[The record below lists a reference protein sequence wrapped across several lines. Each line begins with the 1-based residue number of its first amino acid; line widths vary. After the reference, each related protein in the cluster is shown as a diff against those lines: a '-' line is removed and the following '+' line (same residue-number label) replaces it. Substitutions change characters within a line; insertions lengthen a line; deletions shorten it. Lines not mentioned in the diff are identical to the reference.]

1 MMAPEMVERG
11 RAAFALRAWRDA
23 YDQLSAAD
31 REAPL
36 DPEDLEQL
44 AIAAHLIGRETESSD
59 IWARAHQ
66 EFLTQENR
74 ERAARCAFWLA
85 FYALVMQ
92 GEPELSAGWLA
103 RGRRLLQE
111 CELDCAEHGYLLLPA
126 AVRSLHEGDAPGA
139 YAAFAQATEIG
150 ERFGDLDLIAFGRL
164 GEGEALMRLGQISEG
179 VAFLDEI
186 MVAVTAGEVSSLA
199 VGIIYCAA
207 LEACQ
212 AIFDWRRAQQWTA
225 ALSHWCATQPDLV
238 PYRGECLVHR
248 AEVMQLHGDW
258 PGALAEAQRVRD
270 QPIQGGGRPWV
281 GPASYQ
287 RGELHRLRGEFA
299 DAEEAYRDASRW
311 GREPEPGLALLLLA
325 QGRLE
330 ASAAAIHRVLVES
343 QDRITR
349 SRLLAA
355 HIEIMLAI
363 GDIPAARASSDELSE
378 IAVDFAAPMLSA
390 VAAQA
395 QGAVLL
401 AEGDASTAL
410 ASLRRAW
417 LPFREL
423 EAPYEAARTRELI
436 GLTCRKMG
444 DEESA
449 AMELDAA
456 AWVFRQLGAAP
467 DLARVEAL
475 IRKTI
480 PTVAG
485 LTEREIEILRLVA
498 TGKTNREIAA
508 LLVISDHTV
517 RRHLQNIFGKLGV
530 TTRTAATAY
539 AFQHNLT

>member
-1 MMAPEMVERG
+1 
-11 RAAFALRAWRDA
+11 
-23 YDQLSAAD
+23 
-31 REAPL
+31 
-36 DPEDLEQL
+36 
-44 AIAAHLIGRETESSD
+44 
-59 IWARAHQ
+59 
-66 EFLTQENR
+66 
-74 ERAARCAFWLA
+74 
-85 FYALVMQ
+85 
-92 GEPELSAGWLA
+92 
-103 RGRRLLQE
+103 
-111 CELDCAEHGYLLLPA
+111 
-126 AVRSLHEGDAPGA
+126 
-139 YAAFAQATEIG
+139 
-150 ERFGDLDLIAFGRL
+150 
-164 GEGEALMRLGQISEG
+164 
-179 VAFLDEI
+179 
-186 MVAVTAGEVSSLA
+186 
-199 VGIIYCAA
+199 
-207 LEACQ
+207 
-212 AIFDWRRAQQWTA
+212 
-225 ALSHWCATQPDLV
+225 
-238 PYRGECLVHR
+238 
-248 AEVMQLHGDW
+248 
-258 PGALAEAQRVRD
+258 
-270 QPIQGGGRPWV
+270 
-281 GPASYQ
+281 
-287 RGELHRLRGEFA
+287 
-299 DAEEAYRDASRW
+299 
-311 GREPEPGLALLLLA
+311 
-325 QGRLE
+325 
-330 ASAAAIHRVLVES
+330 VLVES